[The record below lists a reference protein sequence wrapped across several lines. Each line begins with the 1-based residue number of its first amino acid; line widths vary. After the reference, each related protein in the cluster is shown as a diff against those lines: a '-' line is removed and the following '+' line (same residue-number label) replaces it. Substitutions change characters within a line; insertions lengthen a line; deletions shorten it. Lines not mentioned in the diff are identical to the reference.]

1 MNRIRELRVEKGITQ
16 VKFAQM
22 LSTSQANISGWEL
35 EKWEPDKNALKKM
48 SEIFGCSIDY
58 ILGYENKEKNL
69 QSTTVPL
76 TRIVKLRNE
85 KHITQ
90 EELSKN
96 IGINRSTLAMYE
108 TNKTEPNL
116 ETLIKLADYFQVSVD
131 YLIGH
136 DNAIMKRPY
145 SEIAENFIKEF
156 QELFSEE
163 RFINIAKLYKRMD
176 FFQRDAIFTLI
187 LGYARGK
194 NINTFDIT
202 GY

>member
-48 SEIFGCSIDY
+48 SEIFGCSIDF
-58 ILGYENKEKNL
+58 ILGNDKEIEFHQKNL
-69 QSTTVPL
+69 PME
-76 TRIVKLRNE
+76 KLKQLRLE
-85 KHITQ
+85 KHLTQSDMAKMLDITVSAYGNY
-90 EELSKN
+90 EL
-96 IGINRSTLAMYE
+96 GQR
-108 TNKTEPNL
+108 EPNL

-156 QELFSEE
+156 QELFSEKAF
-163 RFINIAKLYKRMD
+163 RDMAKLYQVMNDEQK
-176 FFQRDAIFTLI
+176 AYI
-187 LGYARGK
+187 LAYIAGYLSRGG
-194 NINTFDIT
+194 INTINIV

>member
-1 MNRIRELRVEKGITQ
+1 MNRIRELRVGKGITQ

-35 EKWEPDKNALKKM
+35 EKWEPDKNALKQM

-58 ILGYENKEKNL
+58 ILGNDKDIDFSKKILPMDKLKQLREERNIS
-69 QSTTVPL
+69 QSQL
-76 TRIVKLRNE
+76 GEI
-85 KHITQ
+85 
-90 EELSKN
+90 
-96 IGINRSTLAMYE
+96 IGAARSTICQYE
-108 TNKTEPNL
+108 AGKREPDL

-145 SEIAENFIKEF
+145 SELAENFIKEF

-163 RFINIAKLYKRMD
+163 RFRNVAKLYKRMD

>member
-58 ILGYENKEKNL
+58 ILGNDKDIDFSKKNL
-69 QSTTVPL
+69 PMDKLKQLREERNISQSQL
-76 TRIVKLRNE
+76 GEI
-85 KHITQ
+85 
-90 EELSKN
+90 
-96 IGINRSTLAMYE
+96 IGAARSTICQYE
-108 TNKTEPNL
+108 AGKREPDL

-163 RFINIAKLYKRMD
+163 RFIKIARTYKKLDDK
-176 FFQRDAIFTLI
+176 QRDAFLLAI
-187 LGYARGK
+187 LMYAGG
-194 NINTFDIT
+194 T
-202 GY
+202 GIKMA

>member
-48 SEIFGCSIDY
+48 SEIFGCSIDF
-58 ILGYENKEKNL
+58 ILGNDKEIEFHQKNL
-69 QSTTVPL
+69 PME
-76 TRIVKLRNE
+76 KLKQLRLE
-85 KHITQ
+85 KHLTQSDMAKMLDITVSAYGNY
-90 EELSKN
+90 EL
-96 IGINRSTLAMYE
+96 GQR
-108 TNKTEPNL
+108 EPNL

-163 RFINIAKLYKRMD
+163 RFIKIARTYKKLDDK
-176 FFQRDAIFTLI
+176 QRDAFLLAI
-187 LGYARGK
+187 LMYAGG
-194 NINTFDIT
+194 T
-202 GY
+202 GIKMA